1 MKNKNTSMRLK
12 EYMSITGDRQVD
24 ILNKALPVAAVLG
37 EKINKANISQYVSG
51 KIEPKQDKVYLL
63 ALALNV
69 SEAWLMGYDVPMER
83 HPDKTQPT
91 DAVSDKA
98 RLKEGVKKGTIQI
111 TGRDGS
117 FVERELTD
125 DQIDIVK
132 RMVDQMP
139 VFRRSTNHLKSPPE
153 NQTPLYPLFPDPSS
167 PINYWDDRHTSTQ
180 MLADDPFPLTP
191 PKQNRKT
198 PPEDDET

>member
-1 MKNKNTSMRLK
+1 MIRLK
-12 EYMSITGDRQVD
+12 QLREE
-24 ILNKALPVAAVLG
+24 LG
-37 EKINKANISQYVSG
+37 ISQTTFSKQLGFGQSTVSNWENG
-51 KIEPKQDKVYLL
+51 NRILDVNTATMLAKFFDVSVDYLL
-63 ALALNV
+63 GNSDIREKTL
-69 SEAWLMGYDVPMER
+69 SE
-83 HPDKTQPT
+83 
-91 DAVSDKA
+91 
-98 RLKEGVKKGTIQI
+98 EGIKKGTIQI

>member
-1 MKNKNTSMRLK
+1 MK
-12 EYMSITGDRQVD
+12 
-24 ILNKALPVAAVLG
+24 
-37 EKINKANISQYVSG
+37 KINYVIQFYRKKKGYTLKDLSARVG
-51 KIEPKQDKVYLL
+51 
-63 ALALNV
+63 V
-69 SEAWLMGYDVPMER
+69 SEATVQRWESGAIPNIRYHHIIKLADALEIHPAVLMGWSTEEKEP
-83 HPDKTQPT
+83 
-91 DAVSDKA
+91 VSE
-98 RLKEGVKKGTIQI
+98 EGVKKGTIQI
-111 TGRDGS
+111 AGRDGS